1 MHKFHN
7 IENTNN
13 TLTALMERVASD
25 AAKKADFLT
34 PTNDLQ
40 KLTDPDTKRPVLVIE
55 AKGGEPTRH
64 LDINSVA
71 FQQLAAHCDIE
82 TRTARRLQD
91 HYPAEF
97 DTLINAHFQK
107 EPKRKMLRTF
117 LDTDETNGT
126 ARALLSDRFK
136 CFDNDNMI
144 QTILPP
150 LMENP
155 AQFQVAQANLSESRL
170 YMRFKS
176 LNQTGAGANLNDI
189 MANGVGFSNSETGMG
204 SVSVYAIMWTLA
216 CLNGMQT
223 ENKTRSSHITS
234 ARDGDDWGLLSGEAK
249 DADNR
254 ALNLKLRDL
263 VGAYSSRE
271 MFDETLEKMKA
282 AAADV
287 IEGEYSVADTVNNLG
302 TVMRLTKKETS
313 NVLDGLMKT
322 IGQAGYENDRPLSRA
337 TLVNAVTAA
346 GNVSDI
352 DATDDW
358 QRRGGQILNMGQRD
372 WHRIAA

>member
-337 TLVNAVTAA
+337 TLINAVTAA

>member
-337 TLVNAVTAA
+337 TLINAVTAA

-358 QRRGGQILNMGQRD
+358 QRRGGQLLNMGQRD